1 MNEHDPSVDISAVHH
16 DDEFLQALI
25 EGTALPGD
33 GPVDPAEAE
42 LGALLFAWRTE
53 ALAAPMPA
61 EPTLDDVEQ
70 AIADTDNDR
79 KRQAV
84 SRHLRM
90 ISGAAAITAVAAA
103 GLLVLSENSQPGDPL
118 WNVKKVVFADEAQQT
133 QAAFDVQNGLE
144 RAETALSEGQ
154 VSEASDFVDRA
165 ERALEPVQDADTRT
179 RMQQWITRLRNSE
192 ALAKDPAPSTPRPST
207 LSTDP
212 ATPPA
217 EASEST
223 SVTVTVTPSVPPSS
237 STPPPS
243 SSTPP
248 SSSSASSSTSASGS
262 SSVSSSSVSSTV
274 PKN

>member
-1 MNEHDPSVDISAVHH
+1 MNAHDPSVDISAVHH

-53 ALAAPMPA
+53 VLAVPMPA
-61 EPTLDDVEQ
+61 EPTLEDVEQ
-70 AIADTDNDR
+70 AVADTDNDR

-144 RAETALSEGQ
+144 RAETALSEGEI
-154 VSEASDFVDRA
+154 SDASDLVDQA
-165 ERALEPVQDADTRT
+165 ERELESVQDADTRT
-179 RMQQWITRLRNSE
+179 RMQQWIARLRSSE

-207 LSTDP
+207 PSTDP

-223 SVTVTVTPSVPPSS
+223 SVTVTVTPSVPPTSPE
-237 STPPPS
+237 PPPS

-248 SSSSASSSTSASGS
+248 SSSSATASTTASGS